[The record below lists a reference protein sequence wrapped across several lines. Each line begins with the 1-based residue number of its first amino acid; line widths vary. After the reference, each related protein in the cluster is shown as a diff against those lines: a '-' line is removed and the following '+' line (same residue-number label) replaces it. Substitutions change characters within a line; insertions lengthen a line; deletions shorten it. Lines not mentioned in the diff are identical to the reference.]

1 IYLIPHQGSSSSTSD
16 GIIKVFDKANRF
28 QETTSTQFP
37 VISVVLLDE
46 VGLAETSPY
55 NPLKVLHSLL
65 EPSYPATGPTV
76 SVIGISNWRLD
87 NSKSSRA
94 LLVQRPQFDLDD
106 LVDTAERLLNKRV
119 VRSQRG
125 ALRPLAK
132 AYLNYE
138 KHGQSLPNF
147 HGLRDYYALVKRLS
161 LCEMTPKNIQI
172 ALARNFGGTENHVKL
187 CELYFGYVLKMFNNH
202 KPWLYKQIPIE
213 QLIASNLDDS
223 DARHLMVIGKSDSIV
238 NLLTYQLRTRDL
250 DPVVILGSQFPDD
263 RDDYYYSVLRRI
275 MMCVETGRPLIL
287 TDLEII
293 YGSLYD
299 LWNQNYIV
307 VGSKD
312 NIKYFTRVAL
322 GAYANPMLY
331 VSPNFKCILV
341 MDEKNMAAADPPLL
355 NRFEKQKMSIN
366 DTLNNKQKL
375 LVENLGDWTRKMSTL
390 IGVTQLRNKF
400 TQKNLFIGFDKDE
413 TLQSLIIHITKNN
426 PETDND
432 EILEK
437 CKECL
442 IATAS
447 SDGVVRAEQSA
458 LERDEVDRWKQVYFR
473 KQHHNSLYDYFANQ
487 EDALSDPNG
496 HLVIINTFSNI
507 NTDVKSCLQELAS
520 CQVDKLS
527 IFKTEAQLSNRVK
540 HFWSESTDQMLILQC
555 DLTTVNTGCIK
566 LAKFIIEQFRN
577 EYISKRDQMEREM
590 PTKHACIILH
600 IHRDQESTFTSF
612 NFMCGWKQMTIETLS
627 GSDVP
632 TSGLLDGSL
641 TRIVNST
648 YPFEKILQQELL
660 WCLSCMKYPSNDKS
674 INHIKILNEK
684 ILKYPIFIKCLKKRT
699 FEWIEEK
706 STSDWQHKIASN
718 KQNLYPYPSFS
729 AALQAHVRILL
740 RKPITQI
747 LCALERLSAIKT
759 FFYVSDQ
766 TKSKNGNYEKLL
778 KFWEQIYMD
787 NKIVKIDDIPNP
799 KPDGYN
805 MLAGSLL
812 DLEFPFSFYYMKQID
827 SFKRHYE
834 EEISILQKDD
844 DKIDDETN
852 ELCDYVIEDHLKDFK
867 NNLFTSI
874 PQLKNSPLEWD
885 WASELYFNDFVTVI
899 VSKDGETKNKK
910 MLTIILRLLIGTDK
924 VRQPIFLHSYWWRN
938 ANEVLAL
945 LQLAQ
950 MSPIIIKNIEIQGNS
965 IVRGS
970 IEKYLVKEVTK
981 LMLQRICG
989 NFEGSENA
997 HLIDKWQHDV
1007 TKVLYLVNKITKA
1020 KNLPD
1025 LQLLR
1030 IVNDLVAAK
1039 TIPLDSIKEIV
1050 QLGLSLDEQEVLSEE
1065 FINTVFDKLDKLEQ
1079 NEKNIIPKRS
1089 FIMRCLALIPIKSDT
1104 LLSFYKKLFSNEP
1117 FPLMGAII
1125 ERIFIKEDVENEGIF
1140 FTILTDFEEAVR
1152 QSARLN
1158 LINKCLGDLDT
1169 NMATLCCDTIEQT
1182 FFMNEKLENLA
1193 AFFGPALEILYKQG
1207 RPSLQKITSIA
1218 LLKGFV
1224 RRFWDSFL
1232 QKNKNS
1238 PIVYNKVGEYNFNSN
1253 ELINQINNTMTLSYP
1268 LIHSLKIYFLRD
1280 LCRRGFSI
1288 DDIRRFCEA
1297 QEIIL
1302 PWFKTLDW
1310 GDAKENR
1317 LPFNPY
1323 CNLSEYNETEDSF
1336 ITFYSIGN
1344 KAPFQT
1350 FVQKM
1355 KQNMTT
1361 TAKLSLMGLL
1371 FVRLH
1376 ALRASR
1382 EWQHSELQSA
1392 EFLNK
1397 ELAGMNLSNSF
1408 KRIATNILSNNQPL
1422 LRIYNSRI
1430 DNTELILKSVIAHI
1444 IAYHASLEPNSSPL
1458 AMYLHNL
1465 QNCQNSFIL
1474 TCFCDQQSADFNLM
1488 LNAIGSSFYSCN
1500 CGYIYSVGECG
1511 KPMET
1516 GKCSNCRRTIGGDDH
1531 VPVAG
1536 FNRTQI
1542 QHRAINFKAGYIGEL
1557 VNQNMNVIVRSLRP
1571 VAYRILHLIVHAL
1584 IGASE
1589 PPTALAFL
1597 RKNNQTATDSET
1609 YCMNHIRND
1618 WEILKRLLYCS
1629 DDNLALI
1636 FHSLISLMMERP
1648 PIPNQTT
1655 YPERINWETSFQD
1668 KYVTPLTKNIT
1679 EAATNYRM
1687 KLSEALTKNKKN
1699 NLIECEIN
1707 QTLVMDKQYR
1717 NETLPNLWRTIGIIN
1732 FDSFRAYY
1740 MSDLTR
1746 RNDYP
1751 FLSVFFKY
1759 SKQIELLKHLLPIVK
1774 FAQLLNNRLRYQL
1787 TRQTAKD
1794 MSFRQFIE
1802 KESNDGRNEEIF
1814 NNLKTAFNDFKL
1826 GWNTVIPFVNRYQ
1839 CHELP
1844 NDKPKMGHNL
1854 PVIFGLLEQKDAGI
1868 FLCAILYHLIEI
1880 QNRFLQEVIEIPL
1893 GTCKSL
1899 KFLDEQTFD
1908 VGLPISK
1915 TKPVTPNGYCLQ
1927 SMYLDHA
1934 RSGNIIN
1941 FDWDDEILAYSQRN
1955 LAIARGE
1962 DIVYDLTKIEAELA
1976 NILVFEKVYIE
1987 TLPDSQLYLESY
1999 PYHMELFQ
2007 GYMRILSDIKNQITQ
2022 EPIPIEKMNSLG
2034 FSENS
2039 GLEYASKSTID
2050 NSSEI
2055 LSSLEILL
2063 CFVKRTAVGDGD
2075 RFIKDFV
2082 LQWMKLSSLYEHRE
2096 FSKILDID
2104 LRLKHLVSLYELVEE
2119 QVADVKIKYIHEKY
2133 QEKLSTDMEAA
2144 IMESLGFEQQTT
2156 TKKVIPA
2163 EAFAL
2168 ALKRFML
2175 RFLTLENQKETDSLN
2190 IYLQDGSLNFWPS
2203 TVPEELINEL
2213 FPENLLVANTYDA
2226 YTFTMKKIEYWKN
2239 IYYMLM
2245 FKFA

>member
-1 IYLIPHQGSSSSTSD
+1 T
-16 GIIKVFDKANRF
+16 
-28 QETTSTQFP
+28 
-37 VISVVLLDE
+37 
-46 VGLAETSPY
+46 
-55 NPLKVLHSLL
+55 
-65 EPSYPATGPTV
+65 
-76 SVIGISNWRLD
+76 
-87 NSKSSRA
+87 
-94 LLVQRPQFDLDD
+94 
-106 LVDTAERLLNKRV
+106 
-119 VRSQRG
+119 
-125 ALRPLAK
+125 
-132 AYLNYE
+132 
-138 KHGQSLPNF
+138 
-147 HGLRDYYALVKRLS
+147 
-161 LCEMTPKNIQI
+161 
-172 ALARNFGGTENHVKL
+172 
-187 CELYFGYVLKMFNNH
+187 
-202 KPWLYKQIPIE
+202 
-213 QLIASNLDDS
+213 
-223 DARHLMVIGKSDSIV
+223 
-238 NLLTYQLRTRDL
+238 
-250 DPVVILGSQFPDD
+250 
-263 RDDYYYSVLRRI
+263 
-275 MMCVETGRPLIL
+275 
-287 TDLEII
+287 
-293 YGSLYD
+293 
-299 LWNQNYIV
+299 
-307 VGSKD
+307 
-312 NIKYFTRVAL
+312 
-322 GAYANPMLY
+322 
-331 VSPNFKCILV
+331 
-341 MDEKNMAAADPPLL
+341 
-355 NRFEKQKMSIN
+355 
-366 DTLNNKQKL
+366 
-375 LVENLGDWTRKMSTL
+375 
-390 IGVTQLRNKF
+390 
-400 TQKNLFIGFDKDE
+400 
-413 TLQSLIIHITKNN
+413 
-426 PETDND
+426 
-432 EILEK
+432 
-437 CKECL
+437 
-442 IATAS
+442 
-447 SDGVVRAEQSA
+447 
-458 LERDEVDRWKQVYFR
+458 
-473 KQHHNSLYDYFANQ
+473 
-487 EDALSDPNG
+487 
-496 HLVIINTFSNI
+496 
-507 NTDVKSCLQELAS
+507 
-520 CQVDKLS
+520 
-527 IFKTEAQLSNRVK
+527 
-540 HFWSESTDQMLILQC
+540 
-555 DLTTVNTGCIK
+555 
-566 LAKFIIEQFRN
+566 
-577 EYISKRDQMEREM
+577 
-590 PTKHACIILH
+590 
-600 IHRDQESTFTSF
+600 
-612 NFMCGWKQMTIETLS
+612 
-627 GSDVP
+627 
-632 TSGLLDGSL
+632 
-641 TRIVNST
+641 
-648 YPFEKILQQELL
+648 
-660 WCLSCMKYPSNDKS
+660 
-674 INHIKILNEK
+674 LNEK
-684 ILKYPIFIKCLKKRT
+684 ILKHPNFIECLKKRVL
-699 FEWIEEK
+699 EWVEENP
-706 STSDWQHKIASN
+706 TSNWQYKIASS

-729 AALQAHVRILL
+729 AALQAHVRTLF
-740 RKPITQI
+740 RKPIARI

-759 FFYVSDQ
+759 FFCVSDQ

-778 KFWEQIYMD
+778 KFWEQIYID
-787 NKIVKIDDIPNP
+787 EKIVKIEDIPSP

-805 MLAGSLL
+805 MMAGSLL
-812 DLEFPFSFYYMKQID
+812 DLEFPFSFYIMKQID

-834 EEISILQKDD
+834 EEITILQKDNG
-844 DKIDDETN
+844 KIDAKTN
-852 ELCDYVIEDHLKDFK
+852 ELYDYVIEDHLKDFK
-867 NNLFTSI
+867 NKLFMSI
-874 PQLKNSPLEWD
+874 PQLKNSPLEWE

-899 VSKDGETKNKK
+899 VSKDGEKKNKK
-910 MLTIILRLLIGTDK
+910 MLTLILRLLIGTDK
-924 VRQPIFLHSYWWRN
+924 MCQPIFLHSYWWRN

-950 MSPIIIKNIEIQGNS
+950 ISPIIIKDIEIQGNA

-970 IEKYLVKEVTK
+970 LEKYLIKEVTK

-1050 QLGLSLDEQEVLSEE
+1050 QLGLSLDEQEVLSEK
-1065 FINTVFDKLDKLEQ
+1065 FINAVFDKLDKLEQ
-1079 NEKNIIPKRS
+1079 NEKNMIPKRS
-1089 FIMRCLALIPIKSDT
+1089 FIMRCLALIPIESDV
-1104 LLSFYKKLFSNEP
+1104 LL
-1117 FPLMGAII
+1117 
-1125 ERIFIKEDVENEGIF
+1125 R
-1140 FTILTDFEEAVR
+1140 
-1152 QSARLN
+1152 
-1158 LINKCLGDLDT
+1158 DLDT

-1618 WEILKRLLYCS
+1618 WQILKQLLNCS
-1629 DDNLALI
+1629 DDKLALM

-1648 PIPNQTT
+1648 PTANQTS
-1655 YPERINWETSFQD
+1655 YPERMNWETSFRD
-1668 KYVTPLTKNIT
+1668 NYVTPLTTNIT
-1679 EAATNYRM
+1679 ATATNYRM
-1687 KLSEALTKNKKN
+1687 KLNEALTKNKKN
-1699 NLIECEIN
+1699 NIIECEIN

-1717 NETLPNLWRTIGIIN
+1717 SENLPNLWRTIGIIN

-1746 RNDYP
+1746 RNDDYP
-1751 FLSVFFKY
+1751 FLSVFFKH

-1774 FAQLLNNRLRYQL
+1774 FVQILNAKLGYQL

-1794 MSFRQFIE
+1794 MNFRQFIE

-1814 NNLKTAFNDFKL
+1814 NNLNTAFNDFKL

-1844 NDKPKMGHNL
+1844 NEKPVMGYNL
-1854 PVIFGLLEQKDAGI
+1854 PVIFGLVEPKDAGI
-1868 FLCAILYHLIEI
+1868 FLCAILDYLVDL
-1880 QNRFLQEVIEIPL
+1880 QNQFLQEVIVIPP

-1899 KFLDEQTFD
+1899 KFLDEITFD
-1908 VGLPISK
+1908 IELAISK
-1915 TKPVTPNGYCLQ
+1915 TEPVIPNGYCFQ
-1927 SMYLDHA
+1927 SLRLDHV

-1941 FDWDDEILAYSQRN
+1941 FVWDDEILAYSQRN

-1987 TLPDSQLYLESY
+1987 TLPDSQLYLETF
-1999 PYHMELFQ
+1999 PYHLELFQ
-2007 GYMRILSDIKNQITQ
+2007 GHMRILSDIKNLITQ

-2034 FSENS
+2034 FSKNS
-2039 GLEYASKSTID
+2039 RLEYASKSTID

-2063 CFVKRTAVGDGD
+2063 CFVKRTAVGDGN
-2075 RFIKDFV
+2075 RSIKDFV

-2119 QVADVKIKYIHEKY
+2119 QVADIKINHIHEKY
-2133 QEKLSTDMEAA
+2133 KEKLSADMKTA
-2144 IMESLGFEQQTT
+2144 IMKSLDLEKQTT
-2156 TKKVIPA
+2156 TEKVIPV

-2175 RFLTLENQKETDSLN
+2175 RFLTLENQKEKEPLN
-2190 IYLQDGSLNFWPS
+2190 VYLQDSSLNFWPS
-2203 TVPEELINEL
+2203 TVPEELVDEL
-2213 FPENLLVANTYDA
+2213 FPENLLLANTYDA
-2226 YTFTMKKIEYWKN
+2226 YTFIMNNIGQTMKKQANFVRNQIIKSPNNQKGPTNTQRRSRKGLSKYSK
-2239 IYYMLM
+2239 YDAM
-2245 FKFA
+2245 